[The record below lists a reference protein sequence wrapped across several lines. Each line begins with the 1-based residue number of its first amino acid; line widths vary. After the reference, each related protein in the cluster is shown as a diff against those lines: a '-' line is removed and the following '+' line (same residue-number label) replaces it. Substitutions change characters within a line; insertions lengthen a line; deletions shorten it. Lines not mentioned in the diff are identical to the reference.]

1 MTFENVSNLGK
12 GGAGMQGQGA
22 GSAARAIKELQ
33 GLQVSLVT
41 GGAANSKLA
50 LAAITPRD
58 TVIAAHNNNA
68 GVLTDVTA
76 TTTISDNRAS
86 GTVTAAGAGTAGD
99 TVSIAGLT
107 YTLVAANA
115 TVAPADKTKVK
126 VAADAAGLAA
136 NLLTAVQA
144 REANRDTKVTVSRN
158 AAVLTVTAFA
168 GGTDG
173 NALALAETGNSF
185 TISGATLT
193 GGAATGGVQ
202 VTSVTNQLVVYWFKK
217 P

>member
-41 GGAANSKLA
+41 GGAA
-50 LAAITPRD
+50 ITPRD
-58 TVIAAHNNNA
+58 TLIAVHNNNA
-68 GVLTDVTA
+68 GTLTDVTA
-76 TTTISDNRAS
+76 NATIADNRAT

-115 TVAPADKTKVK
+115 TVDPADKRKVK
-126 VAADAAGLAA
+126 VGADAAGLAA
-136 NLLTAVQA
+136 NLLAAVQA

-168 GGTDG
+168 GGTEG
-173 NALALAETGNSF
+173 NALVLAETGNSF
-185 TISGATLT
+185 NISGATLS
-193 GGAATGGVQ
+193 GGSATGGVQ

>member
-12 GGAGMQGQGA
+12 GGAGLQGQGA

-58 TVIAAHNNNA
+58 TLIAVHNNNA
-68 GVLTDVTA
+68 GTLTDVTA
-76 TTTISDNRAS
+76 NTTIADNRAT
-86 GTVTAAGAGTAGD
+86 GTVTAASAGTAGD

-107 YTLVAANA
+107 YTLVAASA
-115 TVAPADKTKVK
+115 EVAAADKSKVK

-136 NLLTAVQA
+136 NLLAAVQA

-168 GGTDG
+168 GGTEG
-173 NALALAETGNSF
+173 NALALVETGNSF
-185 TISGATLT
+185 TISGATLS
-193 GGAATGGVQ
+193 GGSATGGVQ

>member
-22 GSAARAIKELQ
+22 GSVARAIKELQ

-58 TVIAAHNNNA
+58 TLIAAHNNNA

-86 GTVTAAGAGTAGD
+86 GTVTAASAGTAGD

-115 TVAPADKTKVK
+115 TVGLADKTKVK

-136 NLLTAVQA
+136 NLMAAVQA

-158 AAVLTVTAFA
+158 AAVLTITAYA

-185 TISGATLT
+185 NISGATLS
-193 GGAATGGVQ
+193 GGSATGGVQ